1 MRASITTKSGSERE
15 WLTEKQQRPSLVKN
29 FSTLTV
35 GIEELLVSSL
45 AQTDALAKLLIKE
58 GVITQEE
65 FLQKIAEERST
76 LKGSIPTTL
85 FGLCEINALL
95 QYYLAFHH
103 TPRKNR

>member
-35 GIEELLVSSL
+35 GIEELLVSNL
-45 AQTDALAKLLIKE
+45 AQTGALAKLLIKE

-76 LKGSIPTTL
+76 LKGSIPTIL
-85 FGLCEINALL
+85 FGLCEINALI
-95 QYYLAFHH
+95 QYYWAFHH